1 MQHNQHETLDD
12 PQRWL
17 GPTALLDLDD
27 PKLRIRVLRITQ
39 LAQSPTQKAVL
50 IHNFIK
56 SLPFGCVPVTDNT
69 RAGTVLRT
77 GKGDCH
83 TKGTLFVAML
93 RIIGI
98 PSRLRFVSLSS
109 EFMSGIISLPG
120 IAITHAMTEIFL
132 SEKWHQVDTYVTD
145 EAFEAR
151 ALELLKKTGETLGF
165 GIHAKAQRNWSGT
178 GSAYGQYTPTDT
190 ASLPDQD
197 LGTAH
202 DPEYF
207 YQNKD
212 NAKINDGWLSRFKW
226 LLASKVINYRVNAI
240 RTGPD

>member
-1 MQHNQHETLDD
+1 MQNNTQSTLDN
-12 PQRWL
+12 PQKWL
-17 GPTALLDLDD
+17 GSTSLLDLEDS
-27 PKLRIRVLRITQ
+27 KLRIRVLRITQ
-39 LAQSPTQKAVL
+39 LAHSSEHKAVL

-56 SLPFGCVPVTDNT
+56 SLPFGCTPVKDYIS
-69 RAGTVLRT
+69 AGAVLRT

-93 RIIGI
+93 RLVGI

-120 IAITHAMTEIFL
+120 ITIIHAVTEVFL
-132 SEKWHQVDTYVTD
+132 SEKWQQVDTYVTD
-145 EAFEAR
+145 EAFEKK
-151 ALELLKKTGETLGF
+151 ALELLKKNKKTLGF
-165 GIHAKAQRNWSGT
+165 GIHAKAQRNWPGT
-178 GSAYGQYTPTDT
+178 GSAYGQYTSTDT

-207 YQNKD
+207 YQNKSD
-212 NAKINDGWLSRFKW
+212 AKINSGWLSRFKW
-226 LLASKVINYRVNAI
+226 LLASKVINYRIKVL
-240 RTGPD
+240 RSEPV

>member
-1 MQHNQHETLDD
+1 MQHNQHTATDD

-17 GPTALLDLDD
+17 GPTYLLNLDD
-27 PKLRIRVLRITQ
+27 TKLRIRVLRITQ
-39 LAQSPTQKAVL
+39 LAHSSTQKAVL
-50 IHNFIK
+50 IHDFIK

-77 GKGDCH
+77 GQGDCH

-93 RIIGI
+93 RLVGI

-109 EFMSGIISLPG
+109 EFMNGIISLPG
-120 IAITHAMTEIFL
+120 VTITHAITEIFL
-132 SEKWHQVDTYVTD
+132 SEKWCQVDTYVTD
-145 EAFEAR
+145 EVFEGR
-151 ALELLKKTGETLGF
+151 ALELLKKTGQTLGF
-165 GIHAKAQRNWSGT
+165 GIHAKAQRYWWGT
-178 GSAYGQYTPTDT
+178 GSAHGQYTATDT
-190 ASLPDQD
+190 ASLPSED

-212 NAKINDGWLSRFKW
+212 NAKINGGWLSRLKW
-226 LLASKVINYRVNAI
+226 LLASKVINYRVNAL
-240 RTGPD
+240 RAGPD

>member
-1 MQHNQHETLDD
+1 M
-12 PQRWL
+12 
-17 GPTALLDLDD
+17 
-27 PKLRIRVLRITQ
+27 
-39 LAQSPTQKAVL
+39 
-50 IHNFIK
+50 
-56 SLPFGCVPVTDNT
+56 
-69 RAGTVLRT
+69 RAGQ
-77 GKGDCH
+77 GDCH

-93 RIIGI
+93 RLVGI

-109 EFMSGIISLPG
+109 EFMNGIISLPG
-120 IAITHAMTEIFL
+120 VAITHAITEIFL
-132 SEKWHQVDTYVTD
+132 AEKWHQVDTYVTD

-151 ALELLKKTGETLGF
+151 ALKLLKKNGETLGF
-165 GIHAKAQRNWSGT
+165 GIHARAQRIWSGN

-212 NAKINDGWLSRFKW
+212 DAKINGGWLSRFKW